1 MQKGGVN
8 IKCEKCGAENDASSL
23 FCENCGSPI
32 RSLANW
38 ETDEDNNATVKE
50 EKAGQTAVVK
60 PEKNSTKKVIL
71 IVSAAVLGLILVI
84 GGVLGFLNF
93 QKVNAINSGIKN
105 GESLLADTNYTEAL
119 TVFDDVLKIDS
130 NNADAIFGKAK
141 AYTGLSNFV
150 MAKTF
155 YEDALLKEK
164 NKEKQKQ
171 IYDAYIN
178 SEIMAKVME
187 NDLFTL
193 LDRAAAATGEK
204 KYSNQKSDYAVKVPS
219 FKLNPG
225 TYQGTQS
232 LEIVK
237 GDINDKVYYTTDG
250 SQPAVGSIEYTDPV
264 LLQKGEHIIRAIE
277 VGSSGFSSK
286 TIEGKYSIVDVPT
299 TTGGTVSGG
308 GTSDAADY
316 YNFSLVASSTLP
328 NMSGISYYVGNVMDG
343 NDNTAWVEGVAGDG
357 VGEHIQCVYNG
368 TGPLTIHG
376 FAIKTGYVKSSTTF
390 AENGSVRGLAV
401 YVNTNPIA
409 NAMLER
415 IRDEQT
421 VSISPTTINPGDSLV
436 FMIDSVV
443 PGPSDGEHDTAIS
456 EIRLF

>member
-1 MQKGGVN
+1 M
-8 IKCEKCGAENDASSL
+8 KCEKCGAENEASSL
-23 FCENCGSPI
+23 FCEKCGSPL
-32 RSLANW
+32 RSLENW
-38 ETDEDNNATVKE
+38 ETDEDNTAIVQEETVS
-50 EKAGQTAVVK
+50 QTAAVK

-71 IVSAAVLGLILVI
+71 IVSAVVLCLIFVI

-93 QKVNAINSGIKN
+93 QKINAISSGIKN
-105 GESLLADTNYTEAL
+105 GENLLVAANYAEAL

-130 NNADAIFGKAK
+130 DNADAIFGKAK

-171 IYDAYIN
+171 IYDAYIA
-178 SEIMAKVME
+178 SEIIAKVSE

-193 LDRAAAATGEK
+193 LDRVAAATGDE
-204 KYSNQKSDYAVKVPS
+204 KYSKQKSDYAVKVPS
-219 FKLNPG
+219 FNLNPG
-225 TYQGTQS
+225 SYQGTQS
-232 LEIVK
+232 LEIIK
-237 GDINDKVYYTTDG
+237 GDANDTVYYTTDG
-250 SQPAVGSIEYTDPV
+250 SQPAVGSIEYTAPIT
-264 LLQKGEHIIRAIE
+264 LQKGEHIIKAIE

-299 TTGGTVSGG
+299 TTGGTASGG
-308 GTSDAADY
+308 GTSAATDY

-328 NMSGISYYVGNVMDG
+328 DMSGISYYVGNVMDG
-343 NDNTAWVEGVAGDG
+343 NNNTAWVEGVAGDG
-357 VGEHIQCVYNG
+357 VGEYIQCVYNG
-368 TGPLTIHG
+368 TGSLIIHG
-376 FAIKTGYVKSSTTF
+376 FAIKTGYVKNATTF
-390 AENGSVRGLAV
+390 SENGSVRGLVV
-401 YVNTNPIA
+401 YVNTSPIA
-409 NAMLER
+409 NTILER

-436 FMIDSVV
+436 FVIDSVV
-443 PGPSDGEHDTAIS
+443 PGPADGEHDTAIS

>member
-1 MQKGGVN
+1 M
-8 IKCEKCGAENDASSL
+8 
-23 FCENCGSPI
+23 FCENCGSPL

-50 EKAGQTAVVK
+50 EKAGQTAVVE

-84 GGVLGFLNF
+84 GGVLGFLNS
-93 QKVNAINSGIKN
+93 QKVNTINSGIKN

-130 NNADAIFGKAK
+130 SNAVAIFGKAK

-164 NKEKQKQ
+164 NKEKLKQ
-171 IYDAYIN
+171 IYDAYIA
-178 SEIMAKVME
+178 SEIMAKVSE
-187 NDLFTL
+187 NDLFAL
-193 LDRAAAATGEK
+193 LDWAAAATGDE

-219 FKLNPG
+219 LKLNPG
-225 TYQGTQS
+225 SYQGTQS
-232 LEIVK
+232 LEIIK
-237 GDINDKVYYTTDG
+237 GDVNNKVYYTTDG
-250 SQPAVGSIEYTDPV
+250 SQPTVGSIEYTAPIS
-264 LLQKGEHIIRAIE
+264 LQKGEHIIKAIE

-286 TIEGKYSIVDVPT
+286 TIEGKYTIVDVPT

-308 GTSDAADY
+308 DMSDATDY

-328 NMSGISYYVGNVMDG
+328 NMSGISYDVGNVMDG

-357 VGEHIQCVYNG
+357 VGEYIQCVYNG

-376 FAIKTGYVKSSTTF
+376 LAIKTGYVKSSTTF
-390 AENGSVRGLAV
+390 AENGSVRGLVV

-443 PGPSDGEHDTAIS
+443 PGPADGEHDTAIS
-456 EIRLF
+456 EIKLF